1 MLYKGGVVD
10 DSSCGRQLDHGV
22 LVVGFGT
29 DPTSGKDYYKVKNS
43 WGPAWGEEGYLRMVR
58 GKDQCGIA
66 DNACFPTGVTN
77 SSTVP
82 PSPTPPPGKLYTISG
97 NGHTGSMPVWEFTLD
112 GDFASELDKQS
123 ICVGGGQYLVSK
135 AVSMSNIT
143 YVDITQ
149 HLAFRTLAS
158 VGDTFFIGICP

>member
-1 MLYKGGVVD
+1 MD
-10 DSSCGRQLDHGV
+10 DPACGRQLDHGV

-29 DPTSGKDYYKVKNS
+29 DPSGKDYYKVKNS

-77 SSTVP
+77 SSTDP
-82 PSPTPPPGKLYTISG
+82 PSPTPSPGKLFTISG
-97 NGHTGSMPVWEFTLD
+97 FGRTPASPVWEFTLA
-112 GDFASELDKQS
+112 GDFASELNKQT
-123 ICVGGGQYLVSK
+123 ICLGGGQY
-135 AVSMSNIT
+135 AVSTSVSISNAT

-149 HLAFRTLAS
+149 HLPISSIAS
-158 VGDTFFIGICP
+158 VGDTFFIGTCP